1 MAISF
6 WNKSKNNPIKKLK
19 IEQTNENS
27 VKTVEC
33 EPNLLLSDADWA
45 ADGF

>member
-6 WNKSKNNPIKKLK
+6 WNKSKNNLIKNFK

-27 VKTVEC
+27 IKPALNVNQTC
-33 EPNLLLSDADWA
+33 
-45 ADGF
+45 F